1 MFNMALVFFLIAVL
15 AGILGFAGIAG
26 IAGTLAWA
34 AKVLFFA
41 GLILTVVFY
50 LLGKR
55 TPPV

>member
-1 MFNMALVFFLIAVL
+1 MFYMALVFFLIAVL
-15 AGILGFAGIAG
+15 AGILGFAG